1 MPDLP
6 TGTVTFVFSDLEG
19 STKLLKQ
26 LGDEGYAAMLAT
38 HRQLVRET
46 FAEHGGSEIDT
57 QGDAFFYSFSRA
69 RAAVAACVEVQRR
82 HEAHEWPQG
91 VKVRVRL
98 GLHTGEPVVGEE
110 GYTGLDV
117 VRAARIAADGKG
129 GQILLS
135 EATRAIVGDDL
146 PQGVGV
152 RELGERTL
160 KDIDRPEP
168 LYELVYAD
176 DAPEPETDLEPSGA
190 GSTAMTADE
199 DDLDPTNVRT
209 WLGIAKRAIREGD
222 NFDPG
227 PLIEQRVLRQIEAN
241 MQRSDQRRA
250 TRDADKHDKHKDK
263 RRSEPPGMPDLSD
276 VPGIAAMPGMSGLTP
291 PPTSKSSKNSV
302 ADDIDRLRTLHDQG
316 ALTDE
321 QYAKAVDRVLGES

>member
-1 MPDLP
+1 
-6 TGTVTFVFSDLEG
+6 
-19 STKLLKQ
+19 
-26 LGDEGYAAMLAT
+26 
-38 HRQLVRET
+38 
-46 FAEHGGSEIDT
+46 
-57 QGDAFFYSFSRA
+57 
-69 RAAVAACVEVQRR
+69 
-82 HEAHEWPQG
+82 
-91 VKVRVRL
+91 VRL

-152 RELGERTL
+152 RELGKRTL

-168 LYELVYAD
+168 LYELVYAEE
-176 DAPEPETDLEPSGA
+176 APEPQPDDGASVEPA
-190 GSTAMTADE
+190 LQNE
-199 DDLDPTNVRT
+199 DMDPTNIRG
-209 WLGIAKRAIREGD
+209 WLGIAKRAIHEGD

-241 MQRSDQRRA
+241 MQRNDARREE
-250 TRDADKHDKHKDK
+250 RNADKHKNKGPKHDQ
-263 RRSEPPGMPDLSD
+263 PGMPDLSD
-276 VPGIAAMPGMSGLTP
+276 LGDVPGISAMPGMSAILP
-291 PPTSKSSKNSV
+291 PPPQASASKKSV
-302 ADDIDRLRTLHDQG
+302 ADEIDRLRLLHDQG
-316 ALTDE
+316 ALTDD